1 MDGFGINWSA
11 FDFERAHIPSVS
23 CMTESPVTLITGGS
37 TGIGAAAARQ
47 LLDRGHRVAITARR
61 KERLERFADEAGR
74 PDELLLLPGDAA
86 DNESVR
92 RAVADTVER
101 FGRLDHAVANA
112 GYATFDA
119 ITDGDPEGWKD
130 MVLTNVLGPAL
141 LVHHAIP
148 ALRETRGRI
157 VLVGSV
163 AGWVWSPDNIY
174 GITKWAVTGLAE
186 NTRLA
191 VTKDGIGVTLVSP
204 GRTESAFWEGAGDG
218 RPDTDMLTSDQV
230 AASLVW
236 ALTQPA
242 GVDINSVTL
251 RPVGMPI

>member
-1 MDGFGINWSA
+1 MPPPP
-11 FDFERAHIPSVS
+11 AHY
-23 CMTESPVTLITGGS
+23 
-37 TGIGAAAARQ
+37 
-47 LLDRGHRVAITARR
+47 LDRGHRVAITGRR
-61 KERLERFADEAGR
+61 KERLERFAEAAGR
-74 PDELLLLPGDAA
+74 PDELLLLPGDATN
-86 DNESVR
+86 NETVR

-112 GYATFDA
+112 GYATFDT

-130 MVLTNVLGPAL
+130 MMLTNVLGPAL

-157 VLVGSV
+157 VLVSV
-163 AGWVWSPDNIY
+163 AGMKWSPDNIY
-174 GITKWAVTGLAE
+174 GITKWAVTGLSE

-191 VTKDGIGVTLVSP
+191 MTEDGIGVTLISP
-204 GRTESAFWEGAGDG
+204 GRTKSAFWEGAGEE
-218 RPDTDMLTSDQV
+218 RPDTDMLSADQV
-230 AASLVW
+230 AGSLVW